1 MTVIVNIMDPIL
13 KWPVNFCIAVTAT
26 TYVLSL
32 LTGNVGQVDR
42 LWTILP
48 TIYTAYYAL
57 SPLWPQAAPS
67 YFYPYTPESIQ
78 QSSVDSF
85 SPRALLMFALVV
97 RSFLSLI

>member
-1 MTVIVNIMDPIL
+1 MDPIL
-13 KWPVNFCIAVTAT
+13 EWPVKFCIAVTTT
-26 TYVLSL
+26 TYILSL

-48 TIYTAYYAL
+48 TIYTAYYTL
-57 SPLWPQAAPS
+57 LPLWPLAAPS

-78 QSSVDSF
+78 QSATDSF

-97 RSFLSLI
+97 RLFLPSISVPL